1 MRQAWLKQNNIF
13 SRKGFSLVE
22 VVVGAAIMLLIVFG
36 VVSTYLFYLRIS
48 ISNPLRVKATLMAE
62 EGIEVLKF
70 LRDGHWSSVGNL
82 AVSTDYYLNFD
93 GLNWSISEEPQY
105 SDLRF
110 DRKFTVENVYR
121 DLGGNIVSSGGTFD
135 PGTKKII
142 MEMNWRTQGGT
153 TTRHLSTY
161 LANIFND

>member
-1 MRQAWLKQNNIF
+1 MKQNNIF

-70 LRDGHWSSVGNL
+70 LRD
-82 AVSTDYYLNFD
+82 
-93 GLNWSISEEPQY
+93 
-105 SDLRF
+105 
-110 DRKFTVENVYR
+110 
-121 DLGGNIVSSGGTFD
+121 
-135 PGTKKII
+135 
-142 MEMNWRTQGGT
+142 
-153 TTRHLSTY
+153 
-161 LANIFND
+161 